1 MALPE
6 SRVIPLQKFP
16 EKVRRF
22 VDPAAPEQLK
32 DMLARGLVPMKPL
45 VQVCALYQLQVI
57 ENQRFGR
64 DVTSTIKRM
73 PMQTIRQIATQPLQP
88 VVLDWLSTIFSDA
101 DMIRTILL
109 NRLTDDET
117 IVRLASTAVEDQCEL
132 IARNQ
137 IRLLRTPE
145 LIETLYFN
153 RNTRASTADRILDFA
168 ARNQLELPNIPHYEE
183 VVAAIRGELPKTSA
197 EAEEADRAFKEAQ
210 EALAEMTGSSSEEHL
225 EAAGDALADGA
236 GPEAARQDDLDENTK
251 EEVAHAAK
259 KIRELN
265 VSQKVRLA
273 LMGTAGDRAVLI
285 RDANKLVSRT
295 VVRSP
300 AVTDSEAMAYAK
312 NKSLNDDVIA
322 YIASNKKWTRHYQV
336 KFNLVMNP
344 KTPLTESMKFL
355 PHLRLNDLRA
365 LSRSRD
371 VPGPIRKA
379 AKNMM
384 RTRIN

>member
-6 SRVIPLQKFP
+6 NRAIPLRKFP

-22 VDPAAPEQLK
+22 VDPEAPEQLK

-45 VQVCALYQLQVI
+45 VQVCALYQLHVL
-57 ENQRFGR
+57 ESDKFGS
-64 DVTSTIKRM
+64 DVTATLRRLPI
-73 PMQTIRQIATQPLQP
+73 QTVKQITTQPLQP
-88 VVLDWLSTIFSDA
+88 VVLDWLSKVFTDA
-101 DMIRTILL
+101 DIIRTILL

-117 IVRLASTAVEDQCEL
+117 IARLARTAVEDQCEL

-137 IRLLRTPE
+137 IRLLRAPE
-145 LIETLYFN
+145 LVETLYFN

-168 ARNQLELPNIPHYEE
+168 ARNDLSLPNIPHYKD
-183 VVAAIRGELPKTSA
+183 VVAAIRGEMPTSTA
-197 EAEEADRAFKEAQ
+197 EAEAADQAFRDAQ
-210 EALAEMTGSSSEEHL
+210 DALAEMTGSKSDEHL
-225 EAAGDALADGA
+225 EAAGNALADDL
-236 GPEAARQDDLDENTK
+236 GPEAANQDGLEEHEQ

-300 AVTDSEAMAYAK
+300 AVTDSEAIGYAK
-312 NKSLNDDVIA
+312 NKSLADEVIA
-322 YIASNKKWTRHYQV
+322 YIAGNKKWTRHYQV

-344 KTPLTESMKFL
+344 KTPLSDSLKFL

-365 LSRSRD
+365 LARSRD
-371 VPGPIRKA
+371 VPGPVRKA

-384 RTRIN
+384 RNRLN